1 MDKLKYYEVTKIMF
15 LKVFNNTQNQKV
27 IAIENIHIVIALTSF
42 KVYIY
47 LHTYVYIYTQ
57 THSHKLTHK
66 YFKHIWIYI

>member
-47 LHTYVYIYTQ
+47 LHTYVYIYTNTLTQ
-57 THSHKLTHK
+57 TYTQIL
-66 YFKHIWIYI
+66 